1 MRNNSKIF
9 IAMIPNAGLLSIE
22 ARLGYY
28 RGDYEGTSKKLRHQ
42 ANFLE
47 EGDFG
52 VPCESD
58 RADFFHRQSP
68 NPMPMARAART
79 SSPFGLT
86 DFRWPIAWATSTET
100 IDSPWSATILPKPPA
115 AIRSTAATPKRVA
128 RMRSKGESVPP
139 P

>member
-1 MRNNSKIF
+1 MRHNSKIF

-68 NPMPMARAART
+68 NPRPMARAART

-86 DFRWPIAWATSTET
+86 DLRWPGAWGTSSWTNG
-100 IDSPWSATILPKPPA
+100 PPRQATIL
-115 AIRSTAATPKRVA
+115 
-128 RMRSKGESVPP
+128 
-139 P
+139 